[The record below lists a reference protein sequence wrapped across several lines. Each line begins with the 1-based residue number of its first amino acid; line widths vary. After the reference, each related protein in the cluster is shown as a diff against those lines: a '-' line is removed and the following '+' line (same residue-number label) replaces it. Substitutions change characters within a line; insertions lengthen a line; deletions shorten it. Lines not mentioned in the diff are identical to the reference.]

1 MNKTRLVIG
10 CLAMLFLAVPQAV
23 ASTITDPGVIILVAD
38 PGNQADTAGLGAGLG
53 AVGYTFAISKY
64 EVSISQY
71 TDFLNSVATHGDPY
85 GLYNE
90 NMATDLNIAGIQRTG
105 SGTVGSPYS
114 YAALGN
120 GDRPIAYVSWFDAAR
135 LANWVHNGA
144 TSAASTETGAY
155 TLNGQTTGSA
165 PARNPG
171 ASWWIPT
178 QNEWYKAAYYK
189 GGGTNAGYWQYA
201 TQSDTAPG
209 NTIGS
214 GTNQGNY
221 NTGVFAVTQV
231 SGSSSSQNYLTTAG
245 AFSGSPSGY
254 GTFDQFGNLGEW
266 NDLTGLVGP
275 ERGVGGGDW
284 SSSLFEY
291 EADRVG
297 FLLAPTEESALIGI
311 RLATV
316 PEPSTVVLAIAGL
329 AGAAWIASQPRPF
342 SGPRPSRTG

>member
-1 MNKTRLVIG
+1 MNKTLLATA
-10 CLAMLFLAVPQAV
+10 CLATSLLALPRAG
-23 ASTITDPGVIILVAD
+23 ASTITEPGVIILVAD
-38 PGNQADTAGLGAGLG
+38 PGNQADTSGFG

-71 TDFLNSVATHGDPY
+71 TEFLNSVAALGDPH
-85 GLYNE
+85 GLYHAS
-90 NMATDLNIAGIQRTG
+90 MATDLNIAGIARTG

-114 YAALGN
+114 YTPIGN
-120 GDRPIAYVSWFDAAR
+120 GNRPIAYVSWFDAAR
-135 LANWVHNGA
+135 LANWVNNGA

-189 GGGTNAGYWQYA
+189 GGGTNAGYWQFA

-214 GTNQGNY
+214 GTNQANY
-221 NTGVFAVTQV
+221 NNGVFAVTQV
-231 SGSSSSQNYLTTAG
+231 SGSSSSQNYLTVAG
-245 AFSGSPSGY
+245 AFSGSPSAY
-254 GTFDQFGNLGEW
+254 GTFDQGGNLREW
-266 NDLTGLVGP
+266 NDLTALAGTD
-275 ERGVGGGDW
+275 RGVGGGGW

-297 FLLAPTEESALIGI
+297 FLLAPTEESPLVGI

-316 PEPSTVVLAIAGL
+316 PEPSTVGLAVAGL
-329 AGAAWIASQPRPF
+329 AGAAWTAYRQRSCR
-342 SGPRPSRTG
+342 RRRTSRAD